1 MLLEQ
6 KEKCIQK
13 SKTVESVLKYS
24 RGNSEDYAQLSSW
37 TVHYKHI
44 WHGVKGGGDD
54 IDFRAKGRHGSW

>member
-24 RGNSEDYAQLSSW
+24 WGNSEDYAQ
-37 TVHYKHI
+37 
-44 WHGVKGGGDD
+44 
-54 IDFRAKGRHGSW
+54 